1 MPRYID
7 ADKVMEEIN
16 RIGGHNLCEWETLGV
31 RALIDRQP
39 TADVAPRAEVDE
51 LIYKLE
57 CLLCH
62 ATGGKLS
69 KYTYDLKTMETVV
82 TDYINESY
90 SEGVEDGYKDGAAEV
105 AMEIFEEIEKTVNAC
120 VVDESLFK
128 PAYFEFRKFNEQLAE
143 LKNRYTD
150 AETEPPEGV

>member
-1 MPRYID
+1 MARYID
-7 ADKVMEEIN
+7 ADELYKKIFPLDVVDKRRYSIN
-16 RIGGHNLCEWETLGV
+16 AKAVAEAIVGM
-31 RALIDRQP
+31 P

-105 AMEIFEEIEKTVNAC
+105 AMEIFEEIASKQITIVDHVGTMG
-120 VVDESLFK
+120 VVVLLQDIF
-128 PAYFEFRKFNEQLAE
+128 E
-143 LKNRYTD
+143 LKKKYTE
-150 AETEPPEGV
+150 AETEPPKGV